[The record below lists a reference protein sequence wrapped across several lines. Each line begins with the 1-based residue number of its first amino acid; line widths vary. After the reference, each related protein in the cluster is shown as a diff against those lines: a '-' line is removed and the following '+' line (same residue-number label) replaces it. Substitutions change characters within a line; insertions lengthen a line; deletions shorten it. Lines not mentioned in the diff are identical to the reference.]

1 MMDFVLRCNDLKC
14 RVQLR
19 EQAVVTTC
27 SHAFCTNCADSTGLS
42 RSSSGIRTCPA
53 CHTQLVNPADVVV
66 AILNPAEDY
75 KTSVLSGLSPTIIME
90 CAGRGLNFY
99 SYQVTQ
105 EVIYQEHMAKSLTE
119 QCATLNQSMDDLLH
133 QANNQI
139 KSLQDRL
146 KVMQQEQASLEQ
158 SYHEMD
164 NAFRAK
170 TKAHQCD
177 RRAYESLKA
186 QVMATQVVSA
196 AGEEVDNTMHSIRQG
211 DRFIDKIPGT
221 RTGTANFSQLGL
233 NQQRGGGRLHNRA
246 GSGSSGS
253 SEQRIAGLPFNS
265 HLQPPAF
272 GGRSNTSQ
280 SAHVGTPHG
289 LGNQSHRSQIPV
301 MGGTR
306 QNALNVDIGP
316 PYRASPT
323 MRQPL
328 VSNLTPRDR
337 RFGLTGG
344 ASKRS
349 GMRNIGHLGR

>member
-1 MMDFVLRCNDLKC
+1 M
-14 RVQLR
+14 QG
-19 EQAVVTTC
+19 